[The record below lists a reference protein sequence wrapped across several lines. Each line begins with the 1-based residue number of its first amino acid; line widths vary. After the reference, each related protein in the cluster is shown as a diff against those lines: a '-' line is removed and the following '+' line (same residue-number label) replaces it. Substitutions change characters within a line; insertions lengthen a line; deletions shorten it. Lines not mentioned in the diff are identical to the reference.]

1 MLAIRNARILTPQGE
16 IDRGTIM
23 MSDGRIDTI
32 GALDAVAIRETAEV
46 IEAGGLTAV
55 PGLIDLQFNG
65 GFGLDF
71 TADPTTIWD
80 VAAQLPQ
87 HGVTTFLPTIITS
100 PLATVARAQAVLR
113 DGPPREF
120 VGARPLGLHIE
131 GPFHNVGKKGAHNP
145 AHLRPPTVE
154 ASAAALYA
162 ASAHDNWQHRPDEA
176 DANGIIRVYETI
188 QTALSDRVAADH
200 SGPAAGSLRWG
211 KGPHV

>member
-23 MSDGRIDTI
+23 MSDGRIDAI
-32 GALDAVAIRETAEV
+32 GALDAVAIPETAEV

-113 DGPPREF
+113 DGPPPEF

-131 GPFHNVGKKGAHNP
+131 GPFLNVGKKGAHNP

-154 ASAAALYA
+154 A
-162 ASAHDNWQHRPDEA
+162 
-176 DANGIIRVYETI
+176 
-188 QTALSDRVAADH
+188 AADWSPETGRAPGH
-200 SGPAAGSLRWG
+200 AGPGAAWRAGCGKVAGRSRRAGQRRAFFGDLRTG
-211 KGPHV
+211 TGRV